1 MEKQLSNSF
10 NVFFY
15 YQINFLVIKS
25 AFWTKYFNF
34 DHCGLYS
41 SKCSNSNSCFLCV
54 VSSNG
59 EVKSTKLWSIQDK
72 PMLQENPASHYL
84 TPFWALTLQF
94 TGIFST
100 ILDRSIGL
108 RVTLYVACR
117 GNKINHLPVLVI
129 LFIRS
134 KKSLVYPASSTLH
147 ECVYM
152 YLMIHIIFN
161 QMSGLMSLIVKFSVN
176 AMWAPL

>member
-1 MEKQLSNSF
+1 MWKVEKQLSSSY

-15 YQINFLVIKS
+15 NQINFLVIKS

-34 DHCGLYS
+34 DHYGLYS

-72 PMLQENPASHYL
+72 PKLQENPASRYL
-84 TPFWALTLQF
+84 TPFCALTLQF

-100 ILDRSIGL
+100 ILDRCIGL
-108 RVTLYVACR
+108 RVMYIKTGYQKNRQKYIHDFQWSNIQKIFHFFICIFPNYVAHEITKEFWKNSHFENMTADFLLR
-117 GNKINHLPVLVI
+117 WQN
-129 LFIRS
+129 
-134 KKSLVYPASSTLH
+134 SLR
-147 ECVYM
+147 
-152 YLMIHIIFN
+152 
-161 QMSGLMSLIVKFSVN
+161 
-176 AMWAPL
+176 